1 MKFSSKKPEN
11 QIIRFYEF
19 DPFCLDTAEQQL
31 VQGKEVVP
39 LTPKAIQLLLVL
51 VQNHGRTVGKA
62 ELLERVWPETFV
74 GETTLSQNILTLRKA
89 LGGSESTREYIET
102 IPKRGYRF
110 IAPVEEI
117 REEVS
122 ATDNARGIRLVRKA
136 GGEVAQEPRRISLAV
151 LPLVNASDDPQAE
164 YLSDGITENIINSLS
179 RLSRLRLIARSA
191 VFRHKNQD
199 VDVQEVGRA
208 LGVEAVLA
216 GRLLKLENRVVI
228 NTELVDTANGSHLWG
243 QQYDCNF
250 TDIFNLQREIAFK
263 ISESLELELTH
274 EDRQQLGVGQC
285 KNSETFQL
293 YLWGRYYWHK
303 CTTEGYRKAKDYFEQ
318 AIALEPDFALA
329 YSGLADSLSSQ
340 SIGLYSF
347 LPPRE
352 FMPKA
357 LEATRKALEL
367 DDTLAE
373 AHSSLAYIKAHYEWD
388 WESAER
394 EFKRALELAPGYA
407 HAHLWYSNYLLA
419 RGRFEEAF
427 AASKRA
433 LELEPIT
440 PVAAQHLGY
449 HFLFTRN
456 YQKALEHLKKI
467 LEMDPKFFPVNI
479 ITGLVYEKM
488 GNFPEAVGY
497 FQKAAT
503 LEDVPPVTALVANVC
518 ALSGEIGKAQEL
530 LRELQ
535 ALSKH
540 RYVAPYYI
548 ARIYVA
554 LGDKDQA
561 FEWLERAYEDRTEW
575 LAWINVNPE
584 LDSLRS
590 DSRFEDLASRVGIAA

>member
-1 MKFSSKKPEN
+1 MSK
-11 QIIRFYEF
+11 QFVRFYEF
-19 DPFCLDTAEQQL
+19 SPYRLDTSERQL
-31 VQGKEVVP
+31 VHGEEVVP
-39 LTPKAIQLLLVL
+39 VTPKAIQLLLVL
-51 VQNHGRTVGKA
+51 VQNHGRIVTKE
-62 ELLERVWPETFV
+62 ELLDKVWPETFV

-89 LGGSESTREYIET
+89 LGGSDSKHEYIET

-110 IAPVEEI
+110 IAPVAEISEE
-117 REEVS
+117 
-122 ATDNARGIRLVRKA
+122 APDTNKA
-136 GGEVAQEPRRISLAV
+136 NVIPLPGKADGEGAQEPRRLSLAV

-164 YLSDGITENIINSLS
+164 YLSDGITENIINTLS
-179 RLSRLRLIARSA
+179 RLSQLRVIARSA
-191 VFRHKNQD
+191 VFRHKKQD

-208 LGVEAVLA
+208 LGVQAVLA

-228 NTELVDTANGSHLWG
+228 NTELVDPANGSHLWG

-250 TDIFNLQREIAFK
+250 SDIFNLQREIALK
-263 ISESLELELTH
+263 ISDSLEIELTG
-274 EDRQQLGVGQC
+274 EDRQRLGIGQC

-303 CTTEGYRKAKDYFEQ
+303 CTSEGYRKAKDYFEQ
-318 AIALEPDFALA
+318 AIAREPDFALA

-340 SIGLYSF
+340 SIGFFSF

-357 LEATRKALEL
+357 LQATRKALEL

-394 EFKRALELAPGYA
+394 EFKRAIELAPGYA

-427 AASKRA
+427 AASSKA
-433 LELEPIT
+433 LELEPFT
-440 PVAAQHLGY
+440 PVVAQHLGY

-456 YQKALEHLKKI
+456 YQKALEHLKKT
-467 LEMDPKFFPVNI
+467 LEMDPNFFPVHV
-479 ITGLVYEKM
+479 ITGLVHEKM

-503 LEDVPPVTALVANVC
+503 LEDVPPVTALVANAC
-518 ALSGEIGKAQEL
+518 ALSGQTSKAQQLLGEL
-530 LRELQ
+530 M
-535 ALSKH
+535 AISKQ

-548 ARIYVA
+548 ARIYIG
-554 LGDKDQA
+554 LGDKDKA
-561 FEWLERAYEDRTEW
+561 FEWLEKAYEDRTEW

-584 LDSLRS
+584 LDSIRS
-590 DSRFEDLASRVGIAA
+590 DPRFEDLARRVGIAA